1 MQGGG
6 GCWTSPGEH
15 DICECLGSGEE
26 GKDDPVHHP
35 LHLKVQRAVL
45 AGALG
50 KHPGPHLYLPTMLEA
65 LWGGAQR
72 APILSVY
79 HTRAGE
85 REYTGASPE
94 PGLISADSISIKSSP
109 SVM

>member
-35 LHLKVQRAVL
+35 FHLNVQRAVL

-50 KHPGPHLYLPTMLEA
+50 KHPGPLLVNLLEA
-65 LWGGAQR
+65 LCRRAQR
-72 APILSVY
+72 APTLSVGMFAGGRQE
-79 HTRAGE
+79 RANGMV
-85 REYTGASPE
+85 TVGAPALSLE
-94 PGLISADSISIKSSP
+94 PLPKLI
-109 SVM
+109 

>member
-35 LHLKVQRAVL
+35 FHLNVQRAVL

-50 KHPGPHLYLPTMLEA
+50 KHPGPLLVNLLEA
-65 LWGGAQR
+65 LCRRAQR
-72 APILSVY
+72 APTLSVY